1 MRLRRAALCL
11 ALASLAPLA
20 SVPAASAAT
29 SPTVKKRPTITRVT
43 PMRVK
48 VGAVMTI
55 RGRNFSSRRT
65 RNTVIFRAP
74 DGRSA
79 FVKPRRATSRK
90 LVIVVPAAA
99 GRILGDKVTRFKL
112 RVLAGR
118 FGAFTP
124 KRLSPVL
131 VPSGARSTLPTPGKA
146 PAPVTPGPGSTV
158 TPPPTPPPT
167 CTAGDFDGDL
177 LSGATEAAIKTD
189 PCRRDT
195 DGDGVEDGYEYQSA
209 IDLNYYPATP
219 PLPYPGSRPYPNAL
233 DPSDA
238 VTDYDGD
245 GLRLGEEHFLWLRY
259 SGDGAPRSG
268 RPTTLA
274 GLLYSDGLQK
284 SLSPPPPAP
293 APVLLNWVL
302 DADEDG
308 ELTDDERDGDG
319 DGLGNWDE
327 QRGRFTES
335 WWVIEH
341 NGKLQPKESRYPAI
355 DFLDNEDLLDGDAL
369 ANPDIDGDGV
379 TDGADDHDR
388 DGLSNQFE
396 VRRPDAWLTQAFAPG
411 TNPWAYTQPFNPCK
425 PFNSERCHRYFPP
438 GYYDDD
444 EVPPIGPDTPGGY
457 PGSQP
462 VTPNG

>member
-20 SVPAASAAT
+20 SAPAASAAAK
-29 SPTVKKRPTITRVT
+29 PTVKKRPTITRVT

-99 GRILGDKVTRFKL
+99 GRILGDKVTRFRL

-195 DGDGVEDGYEYQSA
+195 DGDG
-209 IDLNYYPATP
+209 
-219 PLPYPGSRPYPNAL
+219 
-233 DPSDA
+233 
-238 VTDYDGD
+238 
-245 GLRLGEEHFLWLRY
+245 LRLGEEHFLWLRY
-259 SGDGAPRSG
+259 SADGAPRSG

-274 GLLYSDGLQK
+274 GLLYSDGLQV
-284 SLSPPPPAP
+284 SLPPAPPAP
-293 APVLLNWVL
+293 APVLLDWVL

-341 NGKLQPKESRYPAI
+341 NGKLQPKESRYPAL

-425 PFNSERCHRYFPP
+425 PFNSARCHRYFPP

-444 EVPPIGPDTPGGY
+444 EVPPVGPDTPGGY